1 MVKTN
6 DRNFLRMTR
15 LAMLMAVLA
24 LCGTLGLSSCSK
36 THGNSE
42 EQSKIAE
49 IAGKVWAFSQTH
61 PDGFTIDVR
70 TMTEPKEGIAVR
82 RPAAPLRHRE
92 EGYHPR

>member
-1 MVKTN
+1 
-6 DRNFLRMTR
+6 
-15 LAMLMAVLA
+15 MLMAVLA

-70 TMTEPKEGIAVR
+70 TMTECGRMAEQPGWTLL
-82 RPAAPLRHRE
+82 LR
-92 EGYHPR
+92 